1 MNFFAKNCQSKTIFH
16 YATFLRGNLRIAIY
30 NEKSENSW
38 IQFDAF
44 FNCFSLSR
52 LRDLVGKIAI
62 STTSCQSLHLSG
74 AKEFLGSSPHRSTKH
89 WVASV
94 RSVWFTTTK
103 SNIILV
109 GSQQKTL
116 QKSEQQIIEGKPLFL
131 LNFDVRFIGL
141 ESVVTSEKRL
151 IWFYVNFACCKP
163 ILFYYFLRVLIFRI
177 FSCLADSKVT
187 FPCSFPYR
195 NQRKWDLVKK
205 VVNLTGNLGKQSVAG
220 AIWRVLKAMKQK
232 DFLTTDFL

>member
-1 MNFFAKNCQSKTIFH
+1 MQFPQKTREFSHNFAN
-16 YATFLRGNLRIAIY
+16 AI
-30 NEKSENSW
+30 W
-38 IQFDAF
+38 RD
-44 FNCFSLSR
+44 FNGFSLSR
-52 LRDLVGKIAI
+52 LRECVVKIAI
-62 STTSCQSLHLSG
+62 RTTSCQSLHLSG

-151 IWFYVNFACCKP
+151 IWFYVNFACCEP
-163 ILFYYFLRVLIFRI
+163 ILLYYFLRVLIFRI
-177 FSCLADSKVT
+177 FSCLAESKVT
-187 FPCSFPYR
+187 FHADFHAEIIE
-195 NQRKWDLVKK
+195 NEIWFKK
-205 VVNLTGNLGKQSVAG
+205 SS
-220 AIWRVLKAMKQK
+220 IWRVI
-232 DFLTTDFL
+232 